1 MIKRTKF
8 CLVLLLLL
16 AGNLYG
22 QDEMLTIQQAVEK
35 AITDNAELNQMRA
48 RLIQKENEWR
58 TNTGISAPEI
68 SYFKE
73 GISDDP
79 TAPFAEKRVAIT
91 QEMDFPLTS
100 IYRVKAMKQEGEAQ
114 QNIIV
119 AKEKEIRSQ
128 VKSKYIEV
136 VYALYLQRSRDN
148 QLKLAQDLYNAV
160 YTKFETGL
168 GNGIDLVNA
177 EIQLDEARNDLDQS
191 EWILHQARYG
201 LFNAMGLPAE
211 EQKYSI
217 QFADTLYATDIDI
230 SQIQALAVQE
240 EQPAYRASLHM
251 LNASDYF
258 LKAAKSNI
266 LPDIRLS
273 LYKQDYGSGYDFNGF
288 ELGLSI
294 PLWYSFN
301 QKGKIQMATARKDE
315 LLWSQKE
322 IQLKM
327 KKEIEY
333 AWHSY
338 SVSRS
343 IVNRYHDSMKERA
356 SKLQS
361 MTLKAYQLGEID
373 LLELLNAQQI
383 YLKSEQRYLT
393 ALRDYYMQLAALEQ
407 YVGQELIY

>member
-1 MIKRTKF
+1 
-8 CLVLLLLL
+8 
-16 AGNLYG
+16 
-22 QDEMLTIQQAVEK
+22 
-35 AITDNAELNQMRA
+35 
-48 RLIQKENEWR
+48 
-58 TNTGISAPEI
+58 
-68 SYFKE
+68 
-73 GISDDP
+73 DP
-79 TAPFAEKRVAIT
+79 TAPFAEKRVAIS
-91 QEMDFPLTS
+91 QEVDFPLTS
-100 IYRVKAMKQEGEAQ
+100 VYRVKALKQEVEAQ
-114 QNIIV
+114 QNVIV
-119 AKEKEIRSQ
+119 AKEKEISSQ

-136 VYALYLQRSRDN
+136 VHALYLQRSREN

-168 GNGIDLVNA
+168 GNGIDLANA

-201 LFNAMGLPAE
+201 LFNVIGLPVE

-240 EQPAYRASLHM
+240 EQPAYRASMNM

-258 LKAAKSNI
+258 LKEAKSNI
-266 LPDIRLS
+266 LPDVRFS
-273 LYKQDYGSGYDFNGF
+273 LYKQDYGTGYDFNGF
-288 ELGLSI
+288 EIGLSI
-294 PLWYSFN
+294 PIWYSFD

-315 LLWSQKE
+315 LRWSQNE
-322 IQLKM
+322 IQLNM

-333 AWHSY
+333 AWHNY

-343 IVNRYHDSMKERA
+343 IVNRYHDSMQERS

-361 MTLKAYQLGEID
+361 MSLRAYQLGEID

-407 YVGQELIY
+407 YLNQELIY

>member
-1 MIKRTKF
+1 MLRLTKF
-8 CLVLLLLL
+8 SFVFLLFV
-16 AGNLYG
+16 AGNVYG
-22 QDEMLTIQQAVEK
+22 QDELLTIQQAVEQ
-35 AITDNAELNQMRA
+35 AISNNAGLNQMRS
-48 RLIQKENEWR
+48 RLVQKENEWR

-79 TAPFAEKRVAIT
+79 TAPFAEKRFAIT
-91 QEMDFPLTS
+91 QEVDFPLTS
-100 IYRVKAMKQEGEAQ
+100 VYRVKALKQEAEAQ
-114 QNIIV
+114 QNVIV
-119 AKEKEIRSQ
+119 AKEKEISSQ
-128 VKSKYIEV
+128 VKGKYIEV
-136 VYALYLQRSRDN
+136 VYALYLKRSREN

-168 GNGIDLVNA
+168 GNGIDLANA

-201 LFNAMGLPAE
+201 LFNVMGLPIE
-211 EQKYSI
+211 QQKYSI

-240 EQPAYRASLHM
+240 EQPAYRASM
-251 LNASDYF
+251 NRLNASHYF
-258 LKAAKSNI
+258 LKEVKSNI
-266 LPDIRLS
+266 LPDVRFS
-273 LYKQDYGSGYDFNGF
+273 LYKQDYGTGYDFNGF
-288 ELGLSI
+288 EVGLSI
-294 PLWYSFN
+294 PIWYPFD
-301 QKGKIQMATARKDE
+301 QKGKIQMATARKEE

-322 IQLKM
+322 IQLNM

-333 AWHSY
+333 AWHNY

-343 IVNRYHDSMKERA
+343 IVNRYHDSMQERS

-361 MTLKAYQLGEID
+361 MSLRAYQLGEID

-407 YVGQELIY
+407 YLNQELIY

>member
-1 MIKRTKF
+1 MLRLTKF
-8 CLVLLLLL
+8 SLVFLLFV
-16 AGNLYG
+16 AGNVYG
-22 QDEMLTIQQAVEK
+22 QDELLTIQQAVEQ
-35 AITDNAELNQMRA
+35 AISNNAGLNQMRS
-48 RLIQKENEWR
+48 RLVQKENEWR

-79 TAPFAEKRVAIT
+79 TAPFAEKRFAIT
-91 QEMDFPLTS
+91 QEVDFPLTS
-100 IYRVKAMKQEGEAQ
+100 VYRVKALKQEAEAQ
-114 QNIIV
+114 QNVIE
-119 AKEKEIRSQ
+119 AKEKEISSQ
-128 VKSKYIEV
+128 VKGKYIEV
-136 VYALYLQRSRDN
+136 VYALYLQRSREN

-168 GNGIDLVNA
+168 GNGIDLANA
-177 EIQLDEARNDLDQS
+177 EIQLDEGRNDLDQS

-201 LFNAMGLPAE
+201 LFNVMGLPIE
-211 EQKYSI
+211 QQKYSI

-240 EQPAYRASLHM
+240 EQPAYRASMNM
-251 LNASDYF
+251 LNASHYF
-258 LKAAKSNI
+258 LKEAKSNI
-266 LPDIRLS
+266 LPDVRFS
-273 LYKQDYGSGYDFNGF
+273 LYKQDYGTGYDFNGF
-288 ELGLSI
+288 EVGLSI
-294 PLWYSFN
+294 PIWYPFD
-301 QKGKIQMATARKDE
+301 QKGKIQMATARKEE

-322 IQLKM
+322 IQLNM

-333 AWHSY
+333 AWHNY

-343 IVNRYHDSMKERA
+343 IVNRYHDSMQERS

-361 MTLKAYQLGEID
+361 MSLRAYQLGEID

-407 YVGQELIY
+407 YLNQELIY

>member
-1 MIKRTKF
+1 MLRLTKLS
-8 CLVLLLLL
+8 LVFLLFLT
-16 AGNLYG
+16 GNVYG
-22 QDEMLTIQQAVEK
+22 QDELLTIQEAVER
-35 AITDNAELNQMRA
+35 AIKDNTELNQMRA
-48 RLIQKENEWR
+48 RLYQKENEWR

-79 TAPFAEKRVAIT
+79 TAPFAEKRMAIT
-91 QEMDFPLTS
+91 QEVDFPLTS
-100 IYRVKAMKQEGEAQ
+100 VYRLKALKQEVEAQ
-114 QNIIV
+114 QNIIL
-119 AKEKEIRSQ
+119 AKEKEIQSQ

-136 VYALYLQRSRDN
+136 VYALYLQRSRKN
-148 QLKLAQDLYNAV
+148 QLNLAQELYNAV

-191 EWILHQARYG
+191 EWITHQARYG
-201 LFNAMGLPAE
+201 LFNVIGLPID

-217 QFADTLYATDIDI
+217 QFTDTLLATDVDI

-240 EQPAYRASLHM
+240 EQPAYRASMNM
-251 LNASDYF
+251 LNASDFF
-258 LKAAKSNI
+258 LKEAKSNI
-266 LPDIRLS
+266 LPDIRFS
-273 LYKQDYGSGYDFNGF
+273 LYKQDYGTGYDFNGF
-288 ELGLSI
+288 EIGLSI
-294 PLWYSFN
+294 PIWYPFD
-301 QKGKIQMATARKDE
+301 QKGKMQMATARKEE
-315 LLWSQKE
+315 LLWNQKE
-322 IQLKM
+322 IQLNM
-327 KKEIEY
+327 KREIEY
-333 AWHSY
+333 AWHNY

-343 IVNRYHDSMKERA
+343 IVNRYHDSMKDRA

-407 YVGQELIY
+407 YLDKELIY

>member
-1 MIKRTKF
+1 MIRLTKF
-8 CLVLLLLL
+8 SLVLFLFL

-22 QDEMLTIQQAVEK
+22 QDELLSIRQAVK
-35 AITDNAELNQMRA
+35 QAIENNAELNQMRA
-48 RLIQKENEWR
+48 RLLQKENEWR
-58 TNTGISAPEI
+58 INTGISAPEI

-79 TAPFAEKRVAIT
+79 SAPFAEKRVAVT
-91 QEMDFPLTS
+91 QEVDFPLTAV
-100 IYRVKAMKQEGEAQ
+100 YRVKALKQEVEAQ
-114 QNIIV
+114 QNVIV
-119 AKEKEIRSQ
+119 AKEKEISAM

-136 VYALYLQRSRDN
+136 IYALYLQQSRRN
-148 QLKLAQDLYNAV
+148 QLNLVQELYNAV

-201 LFNAMGLPAE
+201 LFNVIGLPAD

-217 QFADTLYATDIDI
+217 QFADTLFATDIDI
-230 SQIQALAVQE
+230 SQIQVLAVQE
-240 EQPAYRASLHM
+240 EQPNYKASVNM

-258 LKAAKSNI
+258 LKEAKSNI
-266 LPDIRLS
+266 LPDIRFS

-288 ELGLSI
+288 EVGLSI
-294 PLWYSFN
+294 PIWYPFE
-301 QKGKIQMATARKDE
+301 QKGKIQMAHARKEE
-315 LLWSQKE
+315 LLWNQKE
-322 IQLKM
+322 IRLNM

-333 AWHSY
+333 AWHNY

-343 IVNRYHDSMKERA
+343 IVNRYHDTMKDRA

-361 MTLKAYQLGEID
+361 MTLRAYQLGEIN

-407 YVGQELIY
+407 YIDQELIY

>member
-1 MIKRTKF
+1 MMRLTKF
-8 CLVLLLLL
+8 SFVFLLFL
-16 AGNLYG
+16 AGSVYG
-22 QDEMLTIQQAVEK
+22 QDELLTIQQAVEQ
-35 AITDNAELNQMRA
+35 AINNNAALNQMRA
-48 RLIQKENEWR
+48 RLFQKENEWR

-91 QEMDFPLTS
+91 QEVDFPLTS
-100 IYRVKAMKQEGEAQ
+100 VYRVKALKQEVEAQ

-119 AKEKEIRSQ
+119 AKEKEINSQ

-136 VYALYLQRSRDN
+136 VYALYLQRSREN
-148 QLKLAQDLYNAV
+148 QLNLAQELYNAV

-168 GNGIDLVNA
+168 GNGIDLANA

-201 LFNAMGLPAE
+201 LFNVIGLPIE

-240 EQPAYRASLHM
+240 EQPAYRASMNL

-258 LKAAKSNI
+258 LKEAKSNI
-266 LPDIRLS
+266 LPDVRLS
-273 LYKQDYGSGYDFNGF
+273 LYKQDYGTGYDFNGF
-288 ELGLSI
+288 EIGLSI
-294 PLWYSFN
+294 PIWYPFD
-301 QKGKIQMATARKDE
+301 QKGKIQIATARKDE

-322 IQLKM
+322 IQLNM

-333 AWHSY
+333 AWHNY

-343 IVNRYHDSMKERA
+343 IVNRYHDSMQERS

-361 MTLKAYQLGEID
+361 MSLRAYQLGEID

-407 YVGQELIY
+407 YLNQELIY